1 MVLLL
6 WLCVSPGPAAL
17 GQGTAPAVKTRLNR
31 SEIYQGESVRYSA
44 EILNVETPR
53 DPDLSRLG
61 AFDVQF
67 LGRSQNSSSFTLMI
81 NGRRVT
87 EGSSGVIFNY
97 LLTPREAGDLAVPSP
112 VFEVDGQ
119 ALSGETHSLK
129 VIRPEK
135 QDLVL
140 FHMNV
145 EREGKYPLQPFTVS
159 LLIFVKKLPAPY
171 QDQDPLAYLQRP
183 LELRVP
189 WAEAPEG
196 LLTADL
202 SDWLTPLRSRGRG
215 REPPFGFGINDLTFQ
230 TNSLFGRAQSA
241 VFDLG
246 GRPARP
252 EDVAGILNLQGK
264 SDGYFVYRL
273 RREFIPERAG
283 RFPFGAVSVKGSVIT
298 DVKETSPIT
307 EAIFD
312 VGGGAVVEVKDAPE
326 EDRPASYAGAFGSD
340 FRLEAQVAP
349 RRARVG
355 DPLTVTLTL
364 KGLGNLAQAGP
375 PPLREDELFT
385 SQFKVEKPTIDQD
398 SSRAIFTFSIR
409 PLSDEVTE
417 VPAVAY
423 SYFDLER
430 SRYVTIH
437 SDPMAIEVDRIESL
451 STGDIVRGDLNNRR
465 SGQFTRAEGLFGN
478 ITDPTE
484 VRDDGVNLRLLA
496 GYLAGLFGLSCA
508 VALLVSRRRRLH
520 GDPIRV
526 RRRQAARRARE
537 RMAAALA
544 SLRAG
549 NGEDA
554 AEAFRST
561 FGGLV
566 ADAVGIPE
574 AGLTAR
580 EMDEHLERL
589 EIEPELREQLLRL
602 LEACDGL
609 RYGGGGS
616 APEEESGR
624 LLEQLITELRL
635 KGRLK

>member
-1 MVLLL
+1 MLLV
-6 WLCVSPGPAAL
+6 WLCASPGLAA
-17 GQGTAPAVKTRLNR
+17 QGSAPAVETRLNR
-31 SEIYQGESVRYSA
+31 SQIYQGESVRYSA
-44 EILNVETPR
+44 EIQNVESPR
-53 DPDLSRLG
+53 DPDLSRFN

-81 NGRRVT
+81 NGRRVS

-97 LLTPREAGDLAVPSP
+97 LLTPKEPGDLIVPSP
-112 VFEVDGQ
+112 VFEVDGKP
-119 ALSGETHSLK
+119 LTGETHSLK
-129 VIRPEK
+129 VIRPKK

-140 FHMNV
+140 FHMRV
-145 EREGKYPLQPFTVS
+145 ERQGEYPLQPFTVN

-171 QDQDPLAYLQRP
+171 DSQDPLAYLQLP

-189 WAEAPEG
+189 WTDVPEG
-196 LLTADL
+196 LLSEDL
-202 SDWLTPLRSRGRG
+202 SDWLSPLRARGRG
-215 REPPFGFGINDLTFQ
+215 REAPYGFGINDLTFQ
-230 TNSLFGRAQSA
+230 TNSLFGRARSA

-246 GRPARP
+246 GRPART
-252 EDVAGILNLQGK
+252 EDVAGFSELEGK
-264 SDGYFVYRL
+264 SDGYFVYQL
-273 RREFIPERAG
+273 RREFTPDRAG
-283 RFPFGAVSVKGSVIT
+283 RFPFGAVSVKGAVIT
-298 DVKETSPIT
+298 GVQETNPIT
-307 EAIFD
+307 EDVFD

-340 FRLEAQVAP
+340 FRLEARVAP

-364 KGLGNLAQAGP
+364 TGKGNLAQAGP
-375 PPLREDELFT
+375 PPLREDEQVT
-385 SQFKVEKPTIDQD
+385 SLFKVEKPTADQD

-409 PLSDEVTE
+409 PLTDEVTE
-417 VPAVAY
+417 VPAVPY

-437 SDPMAIEVDRIESL
+437 SEPMAIEVDRIENL
-451 STGDIVRGDLNNRR
+451 STGDIVRGDLNGRW
-465 SGQFTRAEGLFGN
+465 GGEFTRAEGLFGN

-484 VRDDGVNLRLLA
+484 VRDDGVSLRLLA
-496 GYLAGLFGLSCA
+496 GYLAGLFALCGACA
-508 VALLVSRRRRLH
+508 LVVSRRRRLH

-537 RMAAALA
+537 RMAGALA
-544 SLRAG
+544 SLREG
-549 NGEDA
+549 GGFEA

-580 EMDEHLERL
+580 EMDEHLERMQ
-589 EIEPELREQLLRL
+589 IGAELREQVARL
-602 LEACDGL
+602 LAECDGL

-616 APEEESGR
+616 APEEKSGR
-624 LLEQLITELRL
+624 LLEQLITELQK